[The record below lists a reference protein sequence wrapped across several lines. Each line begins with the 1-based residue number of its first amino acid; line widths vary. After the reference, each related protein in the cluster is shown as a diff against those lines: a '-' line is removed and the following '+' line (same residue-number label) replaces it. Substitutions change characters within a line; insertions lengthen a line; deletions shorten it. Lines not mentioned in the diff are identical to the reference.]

1 MAKVREIEFFEH
13 VAGALVDVAESD
25 KLDRIRA
32 IEKSGKAVEH
42 FVLRHGLTERAAF
55 EVEAAVIDFIGIP
68 NLSNLQAGHYSSD
81 LGSRPLKKLL
91 PCIGLRHLKQTNRYY
106 LSTSTNCLIEK

>member
-13 VAGALVDVAESD
+13 VAGALVNVAESD

-55 EVEAAVIDFIGIP
+55 EVEAPLLI
-68 NLSNLQAGHYSSD
+68 LSVSPIYRISKPGTILQIWVQDH
-81 LGSRPLKKLL
+81 
-91 PCIGLRHLKQTNRYY
+91 
-106 LSTSTNCLIEK
+106 